1 MILDKRQEVL
11 AHNLVNYSIHVG
23 KGDKVWIDAIGC
35 GE

>member
-1 MILDKRQEVL
+1 MIVDKRQEVL

-35 GE
+35 G